1 MHKLLISLVI
11 LTGCGEYNKPVFYS
25 VPKLVDVE
33 EPEELETCTVI
44 QENNQATILCPDGTS
59 AVITNGKD
67 GEDGRRG
74 EQGIKGDAGE
84 RGETGETGPVGA
96 SGQDGKD
103 GQDGVDG
110 TDGTDGV
117 DGISPEPCTVYEL
130 NKNFIRIE
138 CPDGTFQDIRK
149 K

>member
-25 VPKLVDVE
+25 VPSPVDLEV
-33 EPEELETCTVI
+33 PEELETCTVI
-44 QENNQATILCPDGTS
+44 QEDNQATILCPDGTS

-84 RGETGETGPVGA
+84 RGETGETGATGT
-96 SGQDGKD
+96 SGQDGQD
-103 GQDGVDG
+103 GQDGI
-110 TDGTDGV
+110 

-130 NKNFIRIE
+130 NNNFIRIE

>member
-1 MHKLLISLVI
+1 MYKLLISLLV
-11 LTGCGEYNKPVFYS
+11 LTGCGEYNKPRFYS
-25 VPKLVDVE
+25 VPKLIDVE

-44 QENNQATILCPDGTS
+44 QEVNQATILCPDGTS
-59 AVITNGKD
+59 AVITNGQD

-84 RGETGETGPVGA
+84 RGETGETGATGT
-96 SGQDGKD
+96 SGQDGI
-103 GQDGVDG
+103 DGV
-110 TDGTDGV
+110 DGTDGV

-130 NKNFIRIE
+130 NNKWIRIE

-149 K
+149 